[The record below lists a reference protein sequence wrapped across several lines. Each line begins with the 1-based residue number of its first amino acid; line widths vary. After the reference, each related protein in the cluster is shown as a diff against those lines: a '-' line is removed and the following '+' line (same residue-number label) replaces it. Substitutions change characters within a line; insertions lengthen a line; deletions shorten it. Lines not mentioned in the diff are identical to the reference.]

1 MPDVTRR
8 QFLRHASVGAAATG
22 VVALGGVTLF
32 EAVSSAGASSLMA
45 DSSPATP
52 DLEGSD
58 VIAHV
63 ENAKTGQMTIFV
75 GTKAIPYTNKDLAQL
90 LLQAAQ

>member
-1 MPDVTRR
+1 
-8 QFLRHASVGAAATG
+8 
-22 VVALGGVTLF
+22 
-32 EAVSSAGASSLMA
+32 MA